1 VALPTA
7 VRARGTGD
15 GEPGRPFSWERFRRT
30 AIQKWGPGYILILP
44 AVVLIVVLM
53 VYPLVQT
60 VIFSLS
66 TVQLPALSA
75 TFTGLANF
83 VAIFAQAQTLQ
94 TFLLTII
101 WIVGTVCLRFVLGFL
116 AALVFNA
123 RVRGT
128 IWMRVLVI
136 LPWTVPSVVAA
147 NLWRWILQA
156 DNGLLDQT
164 LRSWGFSGSAID
176 WLGNPSTALGAVI
189 VAYSWAGFPF
199 VMLLILAG
207 MQGIPEERV
216 EAARVDGASG
226 WQVFRYITIPSLK
239 PVLIV
244 ALILETVSAINAF
257 DTIKIMTDGGP
268 ANATQTWG
276 LQIYTVGFSYYNLG
290 QASAMSV
297 LLLLVAV
304 VVFVIYGISS
314 SGRARKSRES

>member
-1 VALPTA
+1 MALPTA
-7 VRARGTGD
+7 TRERGINNGD
-15 GEPGRPFSWERFRRT
+15 SGRFFSWDRFRRT

-44 AVVLIVVLM
+44 ALVLIVVLM
-53 VYPLVQT
+53 VYPLIQT
-60 VIFSLS
+60 VVFSLS
-66 TVQLPALSA
+66 TVQLPGLTA

-83 VAIFAQAQTLQ
+83 IAIFGQAQTLQ
-94 TFLLTII
+94 TFLLTVI

-116 AALVFNA
+116 AALVFNTK
-123 RVRGT
+123 VRGT
-128 IWMRVLVI
+128 VWLRVLVI

-164 LRSWGFSGSAID
+164 LRSWGLSAWALD

-207 MQGIPEERV
+207 MQGIPEERL
-216 EAARVDGASG
+216 EAARVDGANS
-226 WQVFRYITIPSLK
+226 WQVFRYITIPSVK

-257 DTIKIMTDGGP
+257 DTIKVMTDGGP

-276 LQIYTVGFSYYNLG
+276 LQIYTVGFDFYNLG

-297 LLLLVAV
+297 LLLLVAL
-304 VVFVIYGISS
+304 VVFVIYGVSS
-314 SGRARKSRES
+314 SGRARKSRML